1 MKYSRTLE
9 ARVPGGGHRGAG
21 AVCVIYMVS
30 KGSVSGKFLLIFL
43 DLTHGPDCYTFM
55 FKQAGKGVMDAIC
68 STVLEV

>member
-1 MKYSRTLE
+1 M
-9 ARVPGGGHRGAG
+9 
-21 AVCVIYMVS
+21 CVIYMVS
-30 KGSVSGKFLLIFL
+30 KGSISGKFLLIFL